1 MKVIVL
7 QKERMILDLVVRFLD
22 EKYSG
27 SIVGTIDPEEA
38 LKILRQEQKR
48 ERDVVLITCHYPKTM
63 RDALTIARLV
73 KRTLP
78 GVPVYTYSAIQVRST
93 GSLALIDGQI
103 RKPIGARNSAGHFAT
118 VAQVFSRLADGAS
131 ADEIK
136 NEFPGMVI

>member
-73 KRTLP
+73 KKD
-78 GVPVYTYSAIQVRST
+78 SARSSRLYVLGNT
-93 GSLALIDGQI
+93 GSQH
-103 RKPIGARNSAGHFAT
+103 R
-118 VAQVFSRLADGAS
+118 
-131 ADEIK
+131 
-136 NEFPGMVI
+136 EFGFN

>member
-1 MKVIVL
+1 MRSTRVL
-7 QKERMILDLVVRFLD
+7 LWELL
-22 EKYSG
+22 
-27 SIVGTIDPEEA
+27 T
-38 LKILRQEQKR
+38 LKRRSKFC
-48 ERDVVLITCHYPKTM
+48 DKNKCHYPKTM

-78 GVPVYTYSAIQVRST
+78 GVPVYTYSAIQVRSA